1 MGQTDCGNPRFVV
14 VCRNSKT
21 ARNGGT
27 LTLKSSQPVVSIA
40 MAAQQVPAVEIEA
53 QNVLVDREGD
63 TYRLR
68 VIDTNNK
75 VHSLEAGALTL
86 NDYGF
91 STSGC
96 EISEYGK
103 VVTVKRLETGSR
115 HIHLST
121 E

>member
-1 MGQTDCGNPRFVV
+1 MVLDTQ
-14 VCRNSKT
+14 
-21 ARNGGT
+21 
-27 LTLKSSQPVVSIA
+27 TLKSIQPLVSVA
-40 MAAQQVPAVEIEA
+40 MSNQIEAVEIEA

-63 TYRLR
+63 MYSLR
-68 VIDTNNK
+68 IIDTNSK
-75 VHSLEAGALTL
+75 VHRLEAGALTL

-103 VVTVKRLETGSR
+103 VVTVKRPAGSR
-115 HIHLST
+115 YIHLST

>member
-1 MGQTDCGNPRFVV
+1 MSRE
-14 VCRNSKT
+14 
-21 ARNGGT
+21 AE
-27 LTLKSSQPVVSIA
+27 
-40 MAAQQVPAVEIEA
+40 AVEIEA
-53 QNVLVDREGD
+53 QNVLVDREGGM
-63 TYRLR
+63 YSLR
-68 VIDTNNK
+68 IIDTNSK
-75 VHSLEAGALTL
+75 VHRLEAGALTL

-115 HIHLST
+115 YIHLST

>member
-1 MGQTDCGNPRFVV
+1 
-14 VCRNSKT
+14 
-21 ARNGGT
+21 
-27 LTLKSSQPVVSIA
+27 
-40 MAAQQVPAVEIEA
+40 MAAQQVPAVDIEA

-63 TYRLR
+63 MYSLR
-68 VIDTNNK
+68 VIDTNSK
-75 VHSLEAGALTL
+75 VHRLESAALTL

-115 HIHLST
+115 YIHLST

>member
-1 MGQTDCGNPRFVV
+1 MSNQ
-14 VCRNSKT
+14 
-21 ARNGGT
+21 
-27 LTLKSSQPVVSIA
+27 IE
-40 MAAQQVPAVEIEA
+40 AVEIEA
-53 QNVLVDREGD
+53 QNVLVDREGGM
-63 TYRLR
+63 YSLR
-68 VIDTNNK
+68 IIDTNSK
-75 VHSLEAGALTL
+75 VHRLEADALTL

-115 HIHLST
+115 YIHLST

>member
-1 MGQTDCGNPRFVV
+1 MGI
-14 VCRNSKT
+14 
-21 ARNGGT
+21 A
-27 LTLKSSQPVVSIA
+27 TLKSCRPVVPFA
-40 MAAQQVPAVEIEA
+40 MAEQQVPAVEIEA
-53 QNVLVDREGD
+53 QGVFVDREGG
-63 TYRLR
+63 RFSLR

-115 HIHLST
+115 YIHLST

>member
-1 MGQTDCGNPRFVV
+1 
-14 VCRNSKT
+14 
-21 ARNGGT
+21 
-27 LTLKSSQPVVSIA
+27 
-40 MAAQQVPAVEIEA
+40 MAEQQVPAVEIEA
-53 QNVLVDREGD
+53 QNVLVDREGGM
-63 TYRLR
+63 YSLR
-68 VIDTNNK
+68 IIDTNSK
-75 VHSLEAGALTL
+75 VHRLEADALTL

-115 HIHLST
+115 YIHLST

>member
-1 MGQTDCGNPRFVV
+1 MSVV
-14 VCRNSKT
+14 VSAVCRNSKT

-27 LTLKSSQPVVSIA
+27 LTLKSSRPVVSIA
-40 MAAQQVPAVEIEA
+40 MAAQQVPAVDIEA

-63 TYRLR
+63 MYSLR

-75 VHSLEAGALTL
+75 VHSLETEALTL

-91 STSGC
+91 ATSGC

-115 HIHLST
+115 YIHLST

>member
-1 MGQTDCGNPRFVV
+1 
-14 VCRNSKT
+14 
-21 ARNGGT
+21 
-27 LTLKSSQPVVSIA
+27 

-68 VIDTNNK
+68 IIDTNSK
-75 VHSLEAGALTL
+75 VHRLEASALKL
-86 NDYGF
+86 NDYAF

-96 EISEYGK
+96 EIGEYGE
-103 VVTVKRLETGSR
+103 VVTVKRLEAGSR
-115 HIHLST
+115 YIHLST

>member
-1 MGQTDCGNPRFVV
+1 
-14 VCRNSKT
+14 
-21 ARNGGT
+21 
-27 LTLKSSQPVVSIA
+27 
-40 MAAQQVPAVEIEA
+40 MAAQQVPAVDIEA
-53 QNVLVDREGD
+53 QGVLVDREGD
-63 TYRLR
+63 VYDLR

-75 VHSLEAGALTL
+75 VHSLEAESLTL

-91 STSGC
+91 ATSGC

-115 HIHLST
+115 CIHLST